1 LAASFSN
8 RTDVLRGQN
17 HGIGRTVVVTVIHD
31 QLQYIGTGHVD
42 IQLGDFL
49 CWLNQLCSTALWF
62 LRQAPGIRQRI
73 TIRIPARLATD
84 QRQLTDEHGLIRARI
99 SYRAGVTGVD
109 GHGVRI
115 TGDPAVVNHQFDDI
129 KAMAIWSKGRS
140 HTGSVHQASDTAIR
154 SIHHTPLISQLITIS
169 VGTGRTIQLQFIVQ
183 DTGTVFARIG
193 HRLHVTHHQLHRIWS
208 TVLFTIVNDQLN
220 HVNAVFFDGDLGHYR
235 GRIGQRGNAVRGT
248 EDSPLVSEAIAI
260 RITAA
265 GTVQRQ
271 GVTDIVLLIRA
282 SIDYRWSV
290 DWNSLPVRVFRV
302 WVFRILFFRVSVTR
316 SWLFWIWIVGAR
328 IFRVRVTGTRILRSR
343 VARTWVLRV
352 RITRTGVFWIR
363 ITWAWIFWIWIT
375 R

>member
-1 LAASFSN
+1 
-8 RTDVLRGQN
+8 
-17 HGIGRTVVVTVIHD
+17 
-31 QLQYIGTGHVD
+31 
-42 IQLGDFL
+42 
-49 CWLNQLCSTALWF
+49 
-62 LRQAPGIRQRI
+62 
-73 TIRIPARLATD
+73 
-84 QRQLTDEHGLIRARI
+84 
-99 SYRAGVTGVD
+99 
-109 GHGVRI
+109 
-115 TGDPAVVNHQFDDI
+115 
-129 KAMAIWSKGRS
+129 
-140 HTGSVHQASDTAIR
+140 
-154 SIHHTPLISQLITIS
+154 TPLISQLITIS

-271 GVTDIVLLIRA
+271 GVTDIGLLIRA
-282 SIDYRWSV
+282 SIGYRWSV
-290 DWNSLPVRVFRV
+290 DWRSLRVRVFRA
-302 WVFRILFFRVSVTR
+302 WVFRIWIFR
-316 SWLFWIWIVGAR
+316 IWIFWVWIAGAR
-328 IFRVRVTGTRILRSR
+328 IFRVRVTGTRILRIR

-375 R
+375 RTWVLRTWILRFRIFRIRVAGILRINTRIVTNQTIGIQIVNKVRVVGMIGQIQSAMGLSHSDIAVHHIFTRTHNWQAGVSLFIDYPDAVLAVHLTFCAVSLTE